1 MRRRLLMQSGES
13 LAPVYLVV
21 GANGDVGVETYEYL
35 WATYGS
41 THVYP
46 ASEEIYISEGDMQ
59 YKLNMI
65 QYSTSHGIY
74 PSCGEGIQ
82 IVSNG
87 GSGYVLLPN
96 GDVVYVNWE
105 IV

>member
-1 MRRRLLMQSGES
+1 
-13 LAPVYLVV
+13 
-21 GANGDVGVETYEYL
+21 
-35 WATYGS
+35 
-41 THVYP
+41 
-46 ASEEIYISEGDMQ
+46 MQ

-82 IVSNG
+82 IVSDG
-87 GSGYVLLPN
+87 GGGYVLLPN